1 MCFYFFYTTIYKYSF
16 FLIMKTTAFSEH
28 FENEEISPLGIE
40 ALIAI
45 DMVLYKLD
53 PPANDWCAEE
63 SGMEYGRE

>member
-1 MCFYFFYTTIYKYSF
+1 
-16 FLIMKTTAFSEH
+16 MKTTAFSEH